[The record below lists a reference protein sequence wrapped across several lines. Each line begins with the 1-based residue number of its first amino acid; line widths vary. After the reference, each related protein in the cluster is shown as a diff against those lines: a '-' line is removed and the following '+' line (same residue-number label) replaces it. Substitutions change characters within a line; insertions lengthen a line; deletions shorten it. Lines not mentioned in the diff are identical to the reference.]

1 MNIYTYSINNKPVFY
16 NGHLFDSQLE
26 LQYVLTIEHNHAWL
40 RDNLEI
46 YYGLNSVSAGIKA
59 KLHCYRPDLLIR
71 DWNTG
76 EASLVEIKPIGF
88 TPNAMRRRE
97 KIATRHIKRFNYD
110 WQFKTVSQSEIILTQ
125 DLWQKFQTI
134 LSEQT
139 GWKHKP
145 CQHILQNNS
154 SFSDKEYDQYVRTG
168 LLPASL
174 P

>member
-1 MNIYTYSINNKPVFY
+1 MYNEYSINSKPVFY
-16 NGHLFDSQLE
+16 NGYLFDSQLE
-26 LQYVLTIEHNHAWL
+26 LQYVLTIEDTHAWL

-76 EASLVEIKPIGF
+76 EASLIEIKPLGF
-88 TPNAMRRRE
+88 TPNAMNRRQ

-110 WQFKTVSQSEIILTQ
+110 WQFKTINQMDIHLSTEQF
-125 DLWQKFQTI
+125 QKFQTI
-134 LSEQT
+134 LSEQNS
-139 GWKHKP
+139 WKHKP
-145 CQHILQNNS
+145 SQHLLQNNS
-154 SFSDKEYDQYVRTG
+154 QFSDQDYEQYVRMG
-168 LLPASL
+168 LLPAFF